1 MDNDEMSKRFANIQ
15 LSEMKHLTLAS
26 IGETFDVEFS
36 SGKRLAYSQS
46 KEQIL
51 IYIREYSLCF
61 TPGRLRALRNRIGAI
76 DEALNQQN
84 AAENYKDHLGAGIY
98 VSVNNNGVDLRRHWY
113 SEGQCAIIPAR
124 NGIFLSTSDWIVF
137 KLKLDELLYA
147 CPELVD
153 VEECF
158 HLGMMNCAECMQ
170 FWIL

>member
-15 LSEMKHLTLAS
+15 ISEMKHLTITS

-51 IYIREYSLCF
+51 ICIREYSLCF

-76 DEALNQQN
+76 DEALNQRN

-98 VSVNNNGVDLRRHWY
+98 VSVDNNGVDLRRHWY
-113 SEGQCAIIPAR
+113 SEERCEIVPAK
-124 NGIFLSTSDWIVF
+124 NGIFLSALEWTSF
-137 KLKLDELLYA
+137 KLKLNELLTTH
-147 CPELVD
+147 PELVD
-153 VEECF
+153 AEECF
-158 HLGMMNCAECMQ
+158 HIGTMDCRECMP
-170 FWIL
+170 F